1 MEEREIKVII
11 TFAKQSEQQVHP
23 VKLSKA
29 IEKEIG
35 IVKAVSC
42 LSNGR
47 IMIKCKDEKQKQKFL
62 KMKTLA
68 GGRITCTEIGNKVL
82 GVCGNAENLCHRNH
96 FTFTLRDWGG
106 VSQLTA
112 EGRRI

>member
-47 IMIKCKDEKQKQKFL
+47 IMIKCKDEK
-62 KMKTLA
+62 
-68 GGRITCTEIGNKVL
+68 
-82 GVCGNAENLCHRNH
+82 
-96 FTFTLRDWGG
+96 
-106 VSQLTA
+106 
-112 EGRRI
+112 